1 MELDIMNFG
10 IAAGVSVFV
19 AILSETVNWYLI
31 YRQDDYKKLVKDIME
46 NQLKLDQ
53 MKEK

>member
-1 MELDIMNFG
+1 MELDIINFC
-10 IAAGVSVFV
+10 IAAGVSVIV
-19 AILSETVNWYLI
+19 AILSEAVNWYLI
-31 YRQDDYKKLVKDIME
+31 YRHDDYKKLVKDILE